1 MRVIFERMAAFLAE
15 ERVGLGDLGR
25 FTEVRWD
32 KKDRGGRGTF
42 CLHFSIHGVVLA
54 REPGGGREGRKTGK
68 RSHEESH
75 IDTREGRGW
84 EDASLPDIE
93 KRPRSYCGHAQT

>member
-1 MRVIFERMAAFLAE
+1 MRVIFERMTALAE

-42 CLHFSIHGVVLA
+42 CLHFSIHGVILA
-54 REPGGGREGRKTGK
+54 REPGGGGREGRQERDPTRRATSTPGRVEGGKT
-68 RSHEESH
+68 R
-75 IDTREGRGW
+75 
-84 EDASLPDIE
+84 A
-93 KRPRSYCGHAQT
+93 